1 MSNTALDKSIE
12 IAKETIEKQRKEVLA
27 TEKVLNRGWITNG
40 SYPIGDNKSIN
51 IQTCNMN
58 SVIIVMRHLLLN
70 ESFHKAALK
79 ELNLKIT
86 PFEVDGYTIKD
97 WKTDLELRIA
107 KITIKDKKEK
117 LDKLEKKLET
127 VMSEDQKRAA
137 AFSQIMSEL
146 TGLDGSSDVDKED

>member
-27 TEKVLNRGWITNG
+27 TEKVLTRGWVTNG
-40 SYPIGDNKSIN
+40 SYPICDNKSIN

-58 SVIIVMRHLLLN
+58 NVVVIMRHLLLN

-79 ELNLKIT
+79 ELKLKVT
-86 PFEVDGYTIKD
+86 PFEVDGYTVKD

-107 KITIKDKKEK
+107 KITIKEKKEK
-117 LDKLEKKLET
+117 LDILEKKLKN

-137 AFSQIMSEL
+137 AFSEIMSEL
-146 TGLDGSSDVDKED
+146 NGLDGTDEVEKED

>member
-51 IQTCNMN
+51 IQTCNLN
-58 SVIIVMRHLLLN
+58 SVVIVMRHLLLN

-86 PFEVDGYTIKD
+86 PFEVDGYTIND

-146 TGLDGSSDVDKED
+146 TGLDGSLDVDKED